1 MLRGKPGRNKK
12 LLGGVQAGVGGFLK
26 PVMAA
31 LRVLFLELS
40 GVMFLFFTLAVTVPS
55 FANTKST

>member
-40 GVMFLFFTLAVTVPS
+40 GVMFLFSLR
-55 FANTKST
+55 